1 MAKPKP
7 IYEELL
13 LHFEE
18 TIRDQKS
25 YFNAVCSSQGIAVTF
40 DQWLVLEQVMD
51 SQGIKQQDIAEQIVK
66 EPASVSRILSF
77 LEKKEL
83 IIKVSNEKNKRANKI
98 YLTHKGYD
106 ISEKL
111 AEIYAACL
119 KKQFKGVY
127 EREVSLMREIL
138 ERVKKNKLRS

>member
-1 MAKPKP
+1 MARSKP

-18 TIRDQKS
+18 TIRDQKA
-25 YFNAVCSSQGIAVTF
+25 YFNATCSNQGISVTF

-51 SQGIKQQDIAEQIVK
+51 SQGIKQQDIAKQIVK
-66 EPASVSRILSF
+66 EPASVSRILSY

-83 IIKVSNEKNKRANKI
+83 ILKVSNEKNKRANKI
-98 YLTHKGYD
+98 YLTHQGYD

-111 AEIYAACL
+111 SVIYAQCL

-127 EREVSLMREIL
+127 EREVSLIREIL